1 MCCSVLQCVAVCCS
15 VCYSVLQCVAV
26 CCSALQCVAV
36 CSSVFQCVS
45 NVKSPWTDFWG
56 LKVSSIVIWYSKST
70 GWRRPIGCFI
80 FAGLFRQKSPIISG
94 SFAKRDLQFKA
105 SCGSSPPCSSQV
117 TFENADQKLL
127 SEILL
132 EILLK
137 ISPQTFLSKILTRN
151 AYGVATTSRLLK
163 IKGLFCNISS
173 LLQGS
178 FAKETHD
185 NKPTHHTHPISEF
198 TGNSSPEFF
207 PKILIIFFHLKYLSE
222 FTRHPNP
229 LSTTRMAQEDLFF
242 FNIYKYNELTTESTM

>member
-1 MCCSVLQCVAVCCS
+1 LQCVAVRCSVLQCVAACWSVLQYAAVCCS
-15 VCYSVLQCVAV
+15 VSQCVAV

-36 CSSVFQCVS
+36 CCSVLHCVS
-45 NVKSPWTDFWG
+45 NVKSPWTAFWG

-94 SFAKRDLQFKA
+94 TFAKNDLQLKA
-105 SCGSSPPCSSQV
+105 SYGSSPTCSSKV

-151 AYGVATTSRLLK
+151 AYGVATISRLLQS
-163 IKGLFCNISS
+163 ICLFCRI
-173 LLQGS
+173 
-178 FAKETHD
+178 
-185 NKPTHHTHPISEF
+185 
-198 TGNSSPEFF
+198 
-207 PKILIIFFHLKYLSE
+207 
-222 FTRHPNP
+222 
-229 LSTTRMAQEDLFF
+229 
-242 FNIYKYNELTTESTM
+242 

>member
-1 MCCSVLQCVAVCCS
+1 MPYL
-15 VCYSVLQCVAV
+15 
-26 CCSALQCVAV
+26 
-36 CSSVFQCVS
+36 
-45 NVKSPWTDFWG
+45 TDHF
-56 LKVSSIVIWYSKST
+56 
-70 GWRRPIGCFI
+70 P
-80 FAGLFRQKSPIISG
+80 QKSPIISG

-105 SCGSSPPCSSQV
+105 SYGSSPPCSSQV

-127 SEILL
+127 SEILS
-132 EILLK
+132 EIRLTN
-137 ISPQTFLSKILTRN
+137 SFQTFPSKILTRN

-185 NKPTHHTHPISEF
+185 FKEPTNHTHPISEF

-207 PKILIIFFHLKYLSE
+207 SKILIIFFHLKYLSE

-229 LSTTRMAQEDLFF
+229 LSTTRMAQEDIFF